1 MAANELRTLLR
12 NEGGG
17 RVHLVPTAWGAQ
29 THAKLVAG
37 DSRTH
42 WGHREAPTRP
52 HRLSE
57 DGRHVSCKR
66 SNTGCFWVSQESAG
80 GDTGQ
85 ALLECRRKIASNTLL
100 NLQISHPSGGR
111 AGKFLC
117 ILFMWWLWGGDSG
130 LSPSVTL
137 GTCLVLGAVPG
148 CGFLYRSG
156 AHAWNGTFSS
166 RLTCRGAMLRVRFRS
181 A

>member
-117 ILFMWWLWGGDSG
+117 ILFMWWLWGGGLWTLALRNAWYLPCSG
-130 LSPSVTL
+130 GRSWMWFSVQ
-137 GTCLVLGAVPG
+137 V
-148 CGFLYRSG
+148 
-156 AHAWNGTFSS
+156 WSS
-166 RLTCRGAMLRVRFRS
+166 RLEWHL
-181 A
+181 